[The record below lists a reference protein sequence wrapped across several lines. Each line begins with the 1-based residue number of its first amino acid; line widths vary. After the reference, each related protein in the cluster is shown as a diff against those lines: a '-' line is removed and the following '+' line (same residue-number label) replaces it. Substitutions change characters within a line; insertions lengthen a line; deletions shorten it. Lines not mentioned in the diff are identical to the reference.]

1 MFRAADD
8 HTIAVNTLRF
18 NPMLKA
24 ARNDPHF
31 PEIFRRGGIQW

>member
-8 HTIAVNTLRF
+8 HTLAVTTLRF